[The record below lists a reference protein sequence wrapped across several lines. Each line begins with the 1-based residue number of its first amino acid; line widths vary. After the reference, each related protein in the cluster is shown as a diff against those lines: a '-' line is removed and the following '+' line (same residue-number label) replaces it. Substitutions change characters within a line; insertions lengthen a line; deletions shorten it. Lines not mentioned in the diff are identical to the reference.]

1 MYKRSSQSWTKHL
14 DFMMLDLVCLQV
26 SFFLAYIIRHGL
38 GSPYAEPEY
47 RSMAVV
53 MTLFVILIMIF
64 FETFKNV
71 LKRGY
76 YSEFTATLKQMCLL
90 ELGLAFYLF
99 MIQGGASYSRAV
111 MYLTGAIYV
120 VLGYTTRIL
129 WKNHLKRKMKEMGRC
144 SLLILTTAERAQSV
158 ILNIENHNYKDFR
171 LTGVALLDMD
181 KRGEQIAGVPV
192 VADRETVVSYACR
205 EWVDEVFIDLPE
217 AMETPQALVEQF
229 TQMGAVVHIRL
240 LQAGGLS
247 GRKQLVERL
256 GNYTVLT
263 TSINYAS
270 DRQMLLKRLLDILG
284 GLAGSLATIILSL
297 ILAPIILIQ
306 SPGPLF
312 FVQERVGKN
321 GKRFKMYKFRSMY
334 VDAEERKKEL
344 LSQNRIKD
352 GYMFKL
358 DWDPRIIGS
367 KKLADGTTKKG
378 VGNFIRDWS
387 LDEFPQFFNV
397 LKGDMSLVGTRPP
410 TVEEWERY
418 ELHHRARLSAKPGIT
433 GLWQVSGRSNITDFE
448 EVVKLDVEYISRWSM
463 GMDIRI
469 LVQTVKAVLRKN
481 GAM

>member
-1 MYKRSSQSWTKHL
+1 MWLSNALSLLRGGVLDVKKKTKYRRRKTVYDRGGELFMYKRSSQSWTKHL

-171 LTGVALLDMD
+171 VTGVALLDMD

-192 VADRETVVSYACR
+192 VADMV
-205 EWVDEVFIDLPE
+205 P
-217 AMETPQALVEQF
+217 
-229 TQMGAVVHIRL
+229 
-240 LQAGGLS
+240 
-247 GRKQLVERL
+247 K
-256 GNYTVLT
+256 
-263 TSINYAS
+263 
-270 DRQMLLKRLLDILG
+270 
-284 GLAGSLATIILSL
+284 
-297 ILAPIILIQ
+297 
-306 SPGPLF
+306 
-312 FVQERVGKN
+312 
-321 GKRFKMYKFRSMY
+321 
-334 VDAEERKKEL
+334 
-344 LSQNRIKD
+344 
-352 GYMFKL
+352 
-358 DWDPRIIGS
+358 
-367 KKLADGTTKKG
+367 
-378 VGNFIRDWS
+378 
-387 LDEFPQFFNV
+387 
-397 LKGDMSLVGTRPP
+397 
-410 TVEEWERY
+410 
-418 ELHHRARLSAKPGIT
+418 
-433 GLWQVSGRSNITDFE
+433 
-448 EVVKLDVEYISRWSM
+448 
-463 GMDIRI
+463 
-469 LVQTVKAVLRKN
+469 
-481 GAM
+481 

>member
-99 MIQGGASYSRAV
+99 MIQGGDSYSRAV

-129 WKNHLKRKMKEMGRC
+129 WKNHLKKKMKEMGRC

-171 LTGVALLDMD
+171 VTGVALLDMD
-181 KRGEQIAGVPV
+181 KRGAQIAGVPV
-192 VADRETVVSYACR
+192 VADKETVVGYACR

-217 AMETPQALVEQF
+217 EMETPQELVEQF

-463 GMDIRI
+463 GMDLRI